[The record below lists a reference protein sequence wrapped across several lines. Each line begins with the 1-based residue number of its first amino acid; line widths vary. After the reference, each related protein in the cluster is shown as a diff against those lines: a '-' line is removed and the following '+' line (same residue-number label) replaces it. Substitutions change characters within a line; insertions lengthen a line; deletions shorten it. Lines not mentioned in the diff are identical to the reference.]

1 MWHICIQLA
10 MTQLGPESLNTHTIS
25 QRESIGWL
33 HVHVCQCVHVC
44 ACVYVCVHV
53 CAHLCV
59 CVHACG
65 HAIVYSFSSLL
76 SIAMLPDDI

>member
-1 MWHICIQLA
+1 

-59 CVHACG
+59 CVCMRVG
-65 HAIVYSFSSLL
+65 TPLSTLFLVY
-76 SIAMLPDDI
+76 